1 MGGCAAPAGLLFSR
15 AANRKGRT
23 MLTLHAHPLS
33 SFCMKVEVG
42 LYENATPFRFE
53 LVELAEPAARERFLA
68 LAPLGKM
75 PVLRD
80 DARGETVAE
89 SSIILEYL
97 SLHYPGPVAL
107 TPKDPDLAWRAR
119 LAERIFDLH
128 VQVPMQKIVGDH
140 LRPAD
145 QRDGLG
151 VAQAREQL
159 LTSLDFVERG
169 IAGRAWAMGEAFT
182 VADCAAA
189 PALYYADK
197 VLPFAATH
205 PQAFAYLDR
214 LRDRPSFARALKEA
228 EPYLDLFPA

>member
-1 MGGCAAPAGLLFSR
+1 
-15 AANRKGRT
+15 

-33 SFCMKVEVG
+33 SFCMKVEMA

-53 LVELAEPAARERFLA
+53 LVELGEPASRERFVGLW
-68 LAPLGKM
+68 PLGKI

-80 DARGETVAE
+80 EARGVTVPETSA
-89 SSIILEYL
+89 ILEYL

-107 TPKDPDLAWRAR
+107 TPPDADLAWRAR

-128 VQVPMQKIVGDH
+128 VQVPMQKIVGDN

-145 QRDGLG
+145 QRDGFG

-159 LTSLDFVERG
+159 LTSLDFVERE
-169 IAGRAWAMGEAFT
+169 IAGRTWALGEAFT

-205 PQAFAYLDR
+205 PQAFAYLER
-214 LRDRPSFARALKEA
+214 LKARPSFARALKEA
-228 EPYLDLFPA
+228 EPYLALFPA